1 MKRLTMNNL
10 TWSGI
15 VIGGLLIAGFGLLS
29 AASLPAGGVHDV
41 QAQDVLFLISG
52 GLVTSL
58 LGAAGLFG
66 VMGQSAGIAKI
77 TK

>member
-1 MKRLTMNNL
+1 MNNL
-10 TWSGI
+10 TWSGV
-15 VIGGLLIAGFGLLS
+15 VIGGLLIAGFGLVS
-29 AASLPAGGVHDV
+29 AAHLPLDGANTV
-41 QAQDVLFLISG
+41 QAQDVLFLMSG

-66 VMGQSAGIAKI
+66 LTGQRASVAKI